1 MNREQIISTL
11 ESKQD
16 KKPYS
21 VFKSRLDSMNEE
33 TYNKTL
39 SRLEKRNFNETSF
52 SLYIY
57 KNSKNA

>member
-1 MNREQIISTL
+1 MNREQIILTL

-39 SRLEKRNFNETSF
+39 SRLEKRNFSETSF

-57 KNSKNA
+57 KNSKNS